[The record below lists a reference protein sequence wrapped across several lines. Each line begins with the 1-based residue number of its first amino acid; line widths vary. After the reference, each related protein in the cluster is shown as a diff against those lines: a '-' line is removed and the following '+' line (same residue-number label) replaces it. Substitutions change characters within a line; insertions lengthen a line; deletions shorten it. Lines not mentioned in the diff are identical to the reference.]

1 VECCD
6 CRLGNYYLE
15 LTAIRAYG
23 IHGVLPFEKK
33 QKQPFSVDLVV
44 WFYSDKCCV
53 TDNVADTVD
62 YSLLTHKVVNAIE
75 SSSFNLIEA
84 LANHM
89 AQEILDIEHV
99 RAVRISLTKENPPVK
114 ENIKHVKVTLLR
126 QNDTGHTGS

>member
-1 VECCD
+1 M
-6 CRLGNYYLE
+6 
-15 LTAIRAYG
+15 
-23 IHGVLPFEKK
+23 PFEKK

-44 WFYSDKCCV
+44 WFYSDTCCV

-75 SSSFNLIEA
+75 STSFNLIEA
-84 LANHM
+84 LADHM
-89 AQEILDIEHV
+89 AQKILAIEHV